1 MTTKTDYV
9 IALLRELE
17 RIHPAPKWAGR
28 SHAITWRGTV
38 NPLLLVNRGDA
49 LQIHEMNSD
58 DLSDD
63 PAETAR
69 RLVARLKNIQDDDPE
84 HFIFFKH

>member
-1 MTTKTDYV
+1 MTTKAEYI

-17 RIHPAPKWAGR
+17 RIHPAPKWTSR

-38 NPLLLVNRGDA
+38 NPLLLLNRGDA
-49 LQIHEMNSD
+49 LQIHEMNPA

-63 PAETAR
+63 PAGTAQ
-69 RLVARLKNIQDDDPE
+69 RLVARLKDMRDDDPA